1 MKRYKSI
8 DGMRGLFMIIMIGGH
23 LFEWWLTNADYW
35 LYVALAS
42 VCIPVGASGF
52 LFVSGISTSLSFQK
66 SLLRPEASDEL
77 FKHKMR
83 NVYIFRAL
91 FLLVIAFVYN
101 IAIALALN
109 DLTWIWA
116 WFVLQTIGF
125 SILMAWP
132 FLKTSKI
139 LRIIIGIGALALHEI
154 LFALLFE
161 FQGQANFYGIA
172 YHILFHP
179 IQLYPILPYF
189 SVFIFGT
196 VIGDII
202 FGINQIDNE
211 IDRKSAFKRSFFY
224 PVLILGSIIAIFGIL
239 YQFPSF
245 LLWTPISA
253 RLFGIGVIFVMVS
266 IFIGIE
272 EFNVFKMKKN
282 HRLFYFY
289 SYYSFTIFLAHNP
302 LHFLFTRQLTA
313 VTIWFAVLP
322 IVILMTILLKVLHD
336 KLGPKASLKAIIG
349 LISFKLATKIEVR
362 KKKKILNAKI
372 E

>member
-8 DGMRGLFMIIMIGGH
+8 DAMRGLFMIIMICGH
-23 LFEWWLTNADYW
+23 LFEWWLTEADYW
-35 LYVALAS
+35 LYIVLAS
-42 VCIPVGASGF
+42 VFIPVGASGF
-52 LFVSGISTSLSFQK
+52 LFVSGISTSLSYQK
-66 SLLRPEASDEL
+66 SLLRPEASDES
-77 FKHKMR
+77 FKLKMR

-91 FLLVIAFVYN
+91 FLLVIAFIYN

-116 WFVLQTIGF
+116 WFVLQTIAF

-154 LFALLFE
+154 LFALLFDY
-161 FQGQANFYGIA
+161 QGQVNFYGIT

-189 SVFIFGT
+189 SIFIFGT
-196 VIGDII
+196 VIGDTI
-202 FGINQIDNE
+202 FSINQIDNE
-211 IDRKSAFKRSFFY
+211 GDRKRAFKRSFFY
-224 PVLILGSIIAIFGIL
+224 PVLILGSITFIFSIL
-239 YQFPSF
+239 YRFPSF
-245 LLWTPISA
+245 LLLTPISA
-253 RLFGIGVIFVMVS
+253 RLYGIGVVFILVS

-272 EFNVFKMKKN
+272 EFEVFKMKEN
-282 HRLFYFY
+282 HRFFFFH
-289 SYYSFTIFLAHNP
+289 SYYSFTIFLTHNP
-302 LHFLFTRQLTA
+302 LHFLFTRQLNV
-313 VTIWFAVLP
+313 VTIWLAVIP
-322 IVILMTILLKVLHD
+322 TIILLTILLKVVYD